1 MPSCLSQAPERTNN
15 QVTEDFETAEPWLT
29 NDINGFTT
37 VDGDTTKTNSWTA
50 MWYKH
55 MGEPLAWLLFNDQ
68 QALMDVS
75 QQSCFEAHSGHQM
88 MTTVSTVHDY
98 MDPTAVSDDWLISPR
113 LSGEAQ
119 TVSFYVKCIGS
130 YKEGF
135 RRMVFYRGCR
145 YGQSEET

>member
-1 MPSCLSQAPERTNN
+1 
-15 QVTEDFETAEPWLT
+15 
-29 NDINGFTT
+29 
-37 VDGDTTKTNSWTA
+37 
-50 MWYKH
+50 

-130 YKEGF
+130 YKEDSDVWYSTEDADTASLKKHKLEFVKFTPLEWTHYSYDTLLPELSISPFIG
-135 RRMVFYRGCR
+135 RLISPV
-145 YGQSEET
+145 